1 MHKVTITS
9 VRPDRIT
16 NFFRYDS
23 DMYDYIDEEFVQ
35 PGRLFVMKVSLSDD
49 KMTEYCEMMF
59 ESKQEFHSFIKD
71 PVIAYQEPIK
81 VRYNQYYKIAVSTNT
96 EEIIVTKDLYNLYL
110 R

>member
-9 VRPDRIT
+9 VRPNRNID
-16 NFFRYDS
+16 FFRYDA
-23 DMYDYIDEEFVQ
+23 DMYDYIDEEYVQ

-49 KMTEYCEMMF
+49 RTAEYCEMMF
-59 ESKQEFHSFIKD
+59 ESREAFQTYIKD
-71 PVIAYQEPIK
+71 AVIAYQEPIK

-96 EEIIVTKDLYNLYL
+96 EEIPVTKDLYNLYL

>member
-59 ESKQEFHSFIKD
+59 ESKQEFYSFIKD